1 MSLGKWRLNGKSGGR
16 AVGYARGRWGEAPCG
31 RACAWGAEQRRQLCL
46 RGSRRDWHAPRLLL
60 HSLTWAGSPWGVR
73 TRYPEGAPK
82 GGEQVLTLVSWVTPG
97 RSLPR
102 LVHGGNNSIS
112 LMG

>member
-1 MSLGKWRLNGKSGGR
+1 MSLGKWRLKGESGGR

-31 RACAWGAEQRRQLCL
+31 RARAWGAEQRRQLCL
-46 RGSRRDWHAPRLLL
+46 PGSHRDWHAPRLLP

-73 TRYPEGAPK
+73 TGTLKVHPL

-97 RSLPR
+97 RSLPP
-102 LVHGGNNSIS
+102 LVHGANNSIS